1 MYHGLCV
8 RWPHK
13 CEKKKT
19 FGKYIRVRCV
29 RKYIWKYITLWCVRW
44 LHMCLSKILRY
55 IWYIYEN
62 ILCSGLV
69 PKMAAQ
75 PPENIKYLSTEHLYF
90 LSNAHLCLLSTAQEN
105 SLTCQYVHKDLFFTI
120 FCKMAADA
128 QCLRLKNIFFLSW
141 NRICIK
147 ASLIHSKATPR
158 HPIPKTDW
166 NEQSRPGA
174 ELWDFELC
182 SKPFNS
188 HFNLPPLEQPA
199 HI

>member
-1 MYHGLCV
+1 MAAHVLV
-8 RWPHK
+8 QN
-13 CEKKKT
+13 
-19 FGKYIRVRCV
+19 
-29 RKYIWKYITLWCVRW
+29 L
-44 LHMCLSKILRY
+44 KIYLV
-55 IWYIYEN
+55 YEN

-147 ASLIHSKATPR
+147 VSLIHSKATPR

-166 NEQSRPGA
+166 NEQCRPGA